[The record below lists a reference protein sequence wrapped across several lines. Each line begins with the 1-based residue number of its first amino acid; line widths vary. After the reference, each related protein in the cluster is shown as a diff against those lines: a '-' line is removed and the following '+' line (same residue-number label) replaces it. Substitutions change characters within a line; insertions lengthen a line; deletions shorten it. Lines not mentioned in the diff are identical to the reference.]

1 MRRNGGYN
9 TPWQIQRDVTSGG
22 LGSLRVSASYLS
34 WEDAESIVDLIAA
47 LRRLPQEAIAAASI
61 DTTSH
66 TGCVTSMSHPA
77 WEPLRKDAKAL
88 LLNLEQAIERN
99 EAYFENQ

>member
-1 MRRNGGYN
+1 MTPNSKDGPNVCMNFDSPDTHEVFENAFFYFIKSLRVLARSAEKQCEEMGSYN

-47 LRRLPQEAIAAASI
+47 LRRLPQEAIAAA
-61 DTTSH
+61 
-66 TGCVTSMSHPA
+66 
-77 WEPLRKDAKAL
+77 
-88 LLNLEQAIERN
+88 
-99 EAYFENQ
+99 